1 MYELDRLPLVR
12 VAEVA
17 FPTPK
22 LAECAQFY
30 RQIGLEFR
38 KDPDIT
44 EIHFTDVGEQ
54 YFGFAHED
62 RGFMTGYGE
71 EMAKAPLHVAFE
83 IPADK
88 IDECISFLKSKGI
101 KCSPKVEISE
111 RWHGAKKATSI
122 YFKDPAGNIME
133 LWAPVR

>member
-1 MYELDRLPLVR
+1 MCELDKLPLVR

-30 RQIGLEFR
+30 RQIGLEFD
-38 KDPDIT
+38 KDPDIA
-44 EIHFTDVGEQ
+44 EIHFTDIRER
-54 YFGFAHED
+54 YFGFAHER

-71 EMAKAPLHVAFE
+71 EKVKAHWHVAFE

-88 IDECISFLKSKGI
+88 IDECISF
-101 KCSPKVEISE
+101 
-111 RWHGAKKATSI
+111 
-122 YFKDPAGNIME
+122 
-133 LWAPVR
+133 